1 MGLVDVALLASGGV
15 ILAGIAYPAYARS
28 QAGWKIGAWSSSAGI
43 SVWFGLGA
51 LAYLAGMW
59 SLYGW
64 IGALLAIPLA
74 FLTGLVLMLV
84 VRRHVQLLA
93 LVGPILANIW
103 FVT

>member
-1 MGLVDVALLASGGV
+1 MELVDGALLVSGGV
-15 ILAGIAYPAYARS
+15 ILAGIAYPNYARS
-28 QAGWKIGAWSSSAGI
+28 QRGWRVGAWSGSAGW

-64 IGALLAIPLA
+64 IGALFAIPLA
-74 FLTGLVLMLV
+74 FLTGLVFMLV
-84 VRRHVQLLA
+84 VRRHVQLLS